1 MKSKGV
7 YIAFILLVIA
17 IIFSY
22 FKTNYYIQKNINNN
36 KNIVR
41 YGNDVNVGDIIYI
54 NGNKEEVVKILNDG
68 SYITRIVK

>member
-1 MKSKGV
+1 MRNKGV

-41 YGNDVNVGDIIYI
+41 YGKDVNVGDIIYI

-68 SYITRIVK
+68 SYITKIVK

>member
-1 MKSKGV
+1 MRNKGV

-41 YGNDVNVGDIIYI
+41 YGKDVNVGDIIYI
-54 NGNKEEVVKILNDG
+54 NGNNEEVVKILNDG
-68 SYITRIVK
+68 LYITKIVK

>member
-68 SYITRIVK
+68 SYITKIVK

>member
-1 MKSKGV
+1 MRNKGV
-7 YIAFILLVIA
+7 YIGFILLVIA

-41 YGNDVNVGDIIYI
+41 YGKDVNVGDIIYI

-68 SYITRIVK
+68 SYITKIVK

>member
-41 YGNDVNVGDIIYI
+41 YGNDVSVGDIIYI

-68 SYITRIVK
+68 SYITKIVK

>member
-1 MKSKGV
+1 MRNKGV

-22 FKTNYYIQKNINNN
+22 FKTNYYIQKNINKN

-41 YGNDVNVGDIIYI
+41 YGKDVNVGDIIYI

-68 SYITRIVK
+68 SYITKIVK

>member
-7 YIAFILLVIA
+7 YIAVILLVIA

-41 YGNDVNVGDIIYI
+41 YGNDVSVGDIIYI

-68 SYITRIVK
+68 SYITKIVK

>member
-1 MKSKGV
+1 MRNKGV

-22 FKTNYYIQKNINNN
+22 FRTNYYIQKNINNN

-41 YGNDVNVGDIIYI
+41 YGKDVNVGDIIYI

-68 SYITRIVK
+68 SYITKIVK

>member
-41 YGNDVNVGDIIYI
+41 YGNDVNEGDIIYI

-68 SYITRIVK
+68 SYITKIVK

>member
-1 MKSKGV
+1 MRNKGV

-22 FKTNYYIQKNINNN
+22 FKTNYYIQKNINKN
-36 KNIVR
+36 KNVVR
-41 YGNDVNVGDIIYI
+41 YGKDVNVGDIIYI

-68 SYITRIVK
+68 SYITKIVK

>member
-1 MKSKGV
+1 MRNKGV
-7 YIAFILLVIA
+7 YMAFILLVIA

-68 SYITRIVK
+68 SYITKIVK

>member
-1 MKSKGV
+1 MRNKGV

-17 IIFSY
+17 IIFSC

-41 YGNDVNVGDIIYI
+41 YGNDISVGDIIYI

-68 SYITRIVK
+68 SYITKIVK